1 MTGVIR
7 SGALAH
13 FDAAARH
20 LALTPAALLRQA
32 GVDPAVLQEPE
43 AKLPAAAVA
52 ALLEAAAAQS
62 GRPDFGL
69 LMAQSWTLADYGPVS
84 LAVAH
89 QDSLREALGA
99 LTRRRAHL
107 SDAIAVDIL
116 EDGHTAQLRISLDLP
131 PEAPRAQLL
140 EFVVGKTLS
149 LCRAFLGPGWLPTG
163 VRFSHPEPSDPAAHR
178 RLLGGRQPEFAA
190 AVDAVLLRRA
200 DLDLKAPRMLDPA
213 LRRHAE
219 ALLDHLP
226 SSRNESIAE
235 RAARVIRSRLPDGS
249 ADLANVARSLGL
261 NGRTFQRRL
270 QAEGLGFS
278 DLLDQVRAETAKSYL
293 LDGGTPLHQV
303 AGRLGY
309 ADGSAFTRWFTHRF
323 GEPPSRWREAAR
335 NDFARISECRSA

>member
-1 MTGVIR
+1 MTGTIR
-7 SGALAH
+7 SGDLAH
-13 FDAAARH
+13 FDAAARN
-20 LALTPAALLRQA
+20 LALAPAALLRQA

-43 AKLPAAAVA
+43 AKLPVAAVA
-52 ALLEAAAAQS
+52 SLLEAAAVQS

-69 LMAQSWTLADYGPVS
+69 LLAQSWTLADLGPVS

-89 QDSLREALGA
+89 QDSLREALEA
-99 LTRRRAHL
+99 LTRHRAHL
-107 SDAIAVDIL
+107 SDAIALDIL
-116 EDGHTAQLRISLDLP
+116 EDGQSAQLRLSLDLP
-131 PEAPRAQLL
+131 ADAPRAQLV
-140 EFVVGKTLS
+140 EFVVGKTIR

-163 VRFSHPEPSDPAAHR
+163 VRFSHAEPSDPAAHR
-178 RLLGGRQPEFAA
+178 RLLGGQQPEFGA
-190 AVDAVLLRRA
+190 AVSAVLLERA
-200 DLDLKAPRMLDPA
+200 DLDLKAPRILDPA

-219 ALLDHLP
+219 ALLEHLP
-226 SSRNESIAE
+226 SSRHESIAE

-278 DLLDQVRAETAKSYL
+278 DLLDQVRAEAAKAYL

-309 ADGSAFTRWFTHRF
+309 ADGSAFTRWFTHKF

-335 NDFARISECRSA
+335 SDFAHVGERRSA